1 MRFKDL
7 SKFDNDEYDS
17 ENEEYKST
25 SGLEEMAKNVQMN
38 GITLLDLSSS
48 PIQPFSGYIIDI
60 LLIALPNLR
69 EVDFSNRCVTTYP
82 ILGQC
87 LDNCPPLEIVTSNN
101 SGFVTL

>member
-1 MRFKDL
+1 MEL
-7 SKFDNDEYDS
+7 C
-17 ENEEYKST
+17 
-25 SGLEEMAKNVQMN
+25 V
-38 GITLLDLSSS
+38 LDLSSS

-60 LLIALPNLR
+60 LQIALPNLR

-101 SGFVTL
+101 SGFVTLLSGWSCDEVFQ

>member
-1 MRFKDL
+1 MNKKTAKKLQRYQIMRFKDL

-48 PIQPFSGYIIDI
+48 PIQPFSSYIIDI
-60 LLIALPNLR
+60 LLIILPKLR
-69 EVDFSNRCVTTYP
+69 YVQS
-82 ILGQC
+82 
-87 LDNCPPLEIVTSNN
+87 LDS
-101 SGFVTL
+101 F